1 MKKSLNLATIDLY
14 NYLLAKGHILRNR
27 FIFQLLLL
35 ALLPAMTQALE
46 LSWVGCGITQN
57 AFMSD
62 LAAAYEEQTGVN
74 INIAGG
80 GATKGIR
87 AITSKQADI
96 GGACRFTLD
105 KNLEEAGASMI
116 PVAWDALVVVVHK
129 SNPIDSISLKQLR
142 SLYQGKIT
150 NWSQLGGKKQPLDL
164 LIRKGKISG
173 VGYTLRQHLFED
185 KDTEFKSKHVFPS
198 SAPLEKTVEKNP
210 RAIAVTG
217 VASAHKRDFKILK
230 LEGRDPSFDNIR
242 TGNYLLYRPLY
253 LVHSKNAPNSLE
265 SDRFIKFALGPKG
278 REIIRDNQVVPY
290 FDGMLLLQKR
300 MDDWQRFI
308 KQSLAKQ

>member
-1 MKKSLNLATIDLY
+1 MRNHFL
-14 NYLLAKGHILRNR
+14 YLLL
-27 FIFQLLLL
+27 FL
-35 ALLPAMTQALE
+35 AVLSSSAQALE
-46 LSWVGCGITQN
+46 LSWVGCGITRN
-57 AFMSD
+57 AFMAD
-62 LAAAYEEQTGVN
+62 LAAAYAEKTGVN
-74 INIAGG
+74 ISIAGG

-87 AITSKQADI
+87 AITGKQADI

-105 KNLEEAGASMI
+105 MSREEAGAHMV

-129 SNPIDSISLKQLR
+129 SNPIESISLQQLR

-150 NWSQLGGKKQPLDL
+150 NWSQLGGKNRPVEL

-185 KDTEFKSKHVFPS
+185 QDVDFKSKHLFPS
-198 SAPLEKTVEKNP
+198 SGPLEKAVEQNP
-210 RAIAVTG
+210 NAISVTG

-230 LEGRDPSFDNIR
+230 LEGRDPNFENIR

-253 LVHSKNAPNSLE
+253 LVHSKTSPNSLE
-265 SDRFIKFALGPKG
+265 SDRFIRFALGPKG
-278 REIIRDNQVVPY
+278 REIIRNNQVVPY

-300 MDDWQRFI
+300 MDDWKLFI
-308 KQSLAKQ
+308 RESLAKQ

>member
-1 MKKSLNLATIDLY
+1 LTTIVIY
-14 NYLLAKGHILRNR
+14 HYLLAQRDTLRNQL
-27 FIFQLLLL
+27 IYQILLLSL
-35 ALLPAMTQALE
+35 FPVTTQALE
-46 LSWVGCGITQN
+46 LSWVGCGITRN

-74 INIAGG
+74 ISITGG

-105 KNLEEAGASMI
+105 KSREEAGANMI

-129 SNPIDSISLKQLR
+129 SNPVDSISLKQLR
-142 SLYQGKIT
+142 DLYQGKIT
-150 NWSQLGGKKQPLDL
+150 NWSQLGGKKQPLEL

-185 KDTEFKSKHVFPS
+185 REAEFKSEYVFPS
-198 SAPLEKTVEKNP
+198 SGPLEKTVEKNP
-210 RAIAVTG
+210 KAIAVTG
-217 VASAHKRDFKILK
+217 IASAHKRDLKILK
-230 LEGRDPSFDNIR
+230 LEGRDPNFENIR

-253 LVHSKNAPNSLE
+253 LVHSKNSPHSLE
-265 SDRFIKFALGPKG
+265 SDRFIQFALGPKG
-278 REIIRDNQVVPY
+278 REIIRHNQVVPY

-300 MDDWQRFI
+300 MDDWKRFI
-308 KQSLAKQ
+308 RQSLAKQ